1 MNNVEF
7 KRHQI
12 VFLNGPRK
20 SGKDT
25 AAKFIMQEFA
35 LDARQAKMAQPLK
48 LAAAAMFNVNQ
59 GEFRKFEA
67 IGSDYKTEPLA
78 KLFNMAWVDLLIWL
92 SEDCMKTRFGG
103 DVFGQLMLSHLTVPS
118 MTKMTVISDSGFADE
133 LAPIVQFYGPKNCHL
148 FRIYRQGCTFDGDSR
163 KYILENDIHPDVN
176 IIDIYNNYDLQMFRV
191 QVLRRIDK
199 IMGREMEYN

>member
-1 MNNVEF
+1 M
-7 KRHQI
+7 HQI
-12 VFLNGPRK
+12 IFLNGPRK

-35 LDARQAKMAQPLK
+35 LDARQAKFAQPLK

-67 IGSDYKTEPLA
+67 IGSNYKTEPLA
-78 KLFNMAWVDLLIWL
+78 KLFGMSWVDILIWM
-92 SEDCMKTRFGG
+92 SEGCMKEKFGK
-103 DVFGQLMLSHLTVPS
+103 DVFGLLMLSYLMQPT
-118 MTKMTVISDSGFADE
+118 MTKMTVISDCGFADE
-133 LAPIVQFYGPKNCHL
+133 LTPVVQFYGAKNCHL
-148 FRIYRQGCTFDGDSR
+148 FRIYRDGCSFDGDSR
-163 KYILENDIHPDVN
+163 QYVFEDHLPSGVN
-176 IIDIYNNYDLQMFRV
+176 VVDIYNNYDLQMFRV